1 MEPILAC
8 GCRGMRLL
16 IRQKKKTSNRAHINP
31 TGGGSGLSY
40 PDKQRQSAYQQK
52 RKVNCEIRSLWKIV
66 HAASMLLQY
75 YYHIPAKNEIRIMA
89 KIFWNI
95 LLKIT
100 D

>member
-1 MEPILAC
+1 
-8 GCRGMRLL
+8 MRLL

-75 YYHIPAKNEIRIMA
+75 CYRIPAKNGIRIVA

-95 LLKIT
+95 LWKIT

>member
-1 MEPILAC
+1 MLHLSVLNQIWSQYWLAVAGAC
-8 GCRGMRLL
+8 VCSSGKRKRPA
-16 IRQKKKTSNRAHINP
+16 TAHINP

-75 YYHIPAKNEIRIMA
+75 YYRIPAKMEYA
-89 KIFWNI
+89 
-95 LLKIT
+95 
-100 D
+100 